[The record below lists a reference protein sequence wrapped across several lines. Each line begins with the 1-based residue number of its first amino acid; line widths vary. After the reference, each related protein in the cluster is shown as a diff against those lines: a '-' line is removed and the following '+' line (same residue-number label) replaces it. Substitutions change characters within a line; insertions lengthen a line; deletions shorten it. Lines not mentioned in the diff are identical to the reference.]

1 MQSMD
6 TEEVA
11 MLAEKMDEE
20 NRLLKIITVTR
31 EKNVGLFQMDYIG
44 VCLRV

>member
-11 MLAEKMDEE
+11 MVAEKMDEE

-31 EKNVGLFQMDYIG
+31 EKECWTVSNGLYRSMSKS
-44 VCLRV
+44 

>member
-1 MQSMD
+1 MD

-31 EKNVGLFQMDYIG
+31 EKECWTVSNGLYMSMSKS
-44 VCLRV
+44 